1 MFSETLYNVIIAPHI
16 EDKLLKKRSNF
27 TKWLWSGII
36 FLIFSMC
43 YSIYDFIYKSNE
55 FSWVNTVLSIGGM
68 AYIIWAIFTIF
79 YNPLRKYH
87 ISLQIYLYILFLD
100 YFYYINKK
108 YPNGFAKKM
117 QYVVIVQSCIDSIDK
132 YIRMMETLLISGENT
147 KERIEYLYLLRKVF
161 YKMKGE
167 EFFRKQITSFR
178 NILDNFYSSTHIGL
192 KAVLDFKGDIE
203 FFDNNNL
210 KIRIDECNCVLKL
223 SESDKLNN
231 KEHKDEYLPVR
242 KYSSII
248 ILLIILLI
256 LIVFSIK
263 LPEQL
268 WTKASVIVTAL
279 VGLIDFYKFFKN
291 DK

>member
-1 MFSETLYNVIIAPHI
+1 MFSETLYNMIIAPHI
-16 EDKLLKKRSNF
+16 EDKLFRKRSNF

-36 FLIFSMC
+36 FLIFSMG

-55 FSWVNTVLSIGGM
+55 LSMVNTVLSIGGM
-68 AYIIWAIFTIF
+68 VYIIWAIFTIF

-108 YPNGFAKKM
+108 YPSGFAKKM

-132 YIRMMETLLISGENT
+132 YIRMMETILISGENT

-167 EFFRKQITSFR
+167 KFFKNQITSFR
-178 NILDNFYSSTHIGL
+178 NILDNFYSSTHIGI
-192 KAVLDFKGDIE
+192 KAVLDLKGDIE

-210 KIRIDECNCVLKL
+210 KIRIDECNSVLKL
-223 SESDKLNN
+223 SETDELNI
-231 KEHKDEYLPVR
+231 KEQKYEYLPAR